1 VLCRADVPNRDS
13 DQRQHKDE
21 YDRDGQGG
29 LGNGNVSI
37 AKVKVETLPWKVC
50 HQGQDGDSPSD
61 ATYIQNFTPTSYRRK
76 DAPTLWEQLTVG
88 NGLRGN

>member
-1 VLCRADVPNRDS
+1 MTGKDCRLVLCRADVPKRDS

-37 AKVKVETLPWKVC
+37 AKVKVETLPWKRC
-50 HQGQDGDSPSD
+50 DADQGQDGDSPSD
-61 ATYIQNFTPTSYRRK
+61 AT
-76 DAPTLWEQLTVG
+76 
-88 NGLRGN
+88 